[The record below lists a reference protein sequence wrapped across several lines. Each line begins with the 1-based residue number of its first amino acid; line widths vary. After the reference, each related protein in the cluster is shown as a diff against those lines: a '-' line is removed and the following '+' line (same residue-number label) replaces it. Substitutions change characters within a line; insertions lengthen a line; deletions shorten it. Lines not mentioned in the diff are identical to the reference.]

1 MYTAIIQAT
10 ILVAM
15 PKAITAPQILSEIP
29 TPDSVPS
36 LIRSSPPI
44 QGMLYYPCLM
54 NIYLSFHI
62 EQTKFSLI
70 IFSLSGKLD
79 LSRLN

>member
-1 MYTAIIQAT
+1 M

-15 PKAITAPQILSEIP
+15 PKTATASQILSEIP
-29 TPDSVPS
+29 TTDSVPS
-36 LIRSSPPI
+36 LINILFLNSFLHTI

-62 EQTKFSLI
+62 EQTKFLLI
-70 IFSLSGKLD
+70 IISLSGKLG

>member
-15 PKAITAPQILSEIP
+15 PKATTAPQILSEIP

-36 LIRSSPPI
+36 LIT
-44 QGMLYYPCLM
+44 
-54 NIYLSFHI
+54 F
-62 EQTKFSLI
+62 FSLI
-70 IFSLSGKLD
+70 HSYTLFKVCCIILV
-79 LSRLN
+79 